1 MTDFRKTSKLLGA
14 LLLSMGVL
22 HAEPTQAAPAAAPIP
37 VPNGSFELAG
47 GASSLPAFWTSKGQG
62 KVSGTAEA
70 RVEGARGLEI
80 ESPLE
85 GAETTVESDAMK
97 LQVGQLYRL
106 SAWVRTR
113 GVQADPQARYPTALG
128 ACVSMKSFP
137 FTNCTPAPATEAGG
151 RVSVMFFA
159 TQSSDR
165 VQLHLGRNGKAKG
178 TAWFDDVRLE
188 KVDDITAYVPLES
201 VRWAGKGFRY
211 DDGGWIYVH
220 VEGEPYERGKQFGEL
235 VSGEIVRY
243 MEKLGI
249 QRDKTDAAKGWGH
262 LRLLTDT
269 VFLRKYDAE
278 YLEEMKGI
286 ADGANKAGVKF
297 KDGGKDRELD
307 LLDIVALNSAVD
319 AGQLEEANRATA
331 TPLSGRTFLKA
342 EDETERAGKGDHC
355 SSFVATKSAT
365 KDGRAIIGQ
374 IFMWNGYTGVHWDVV
389 LDVQPTKGHRF
400 VMQTFPGGI
409 HSGADWFINDAGIVI
424 GETTVGQTPFD
435 INGTPQSNRIR
446 KAAQYASSIDDVA
459 RIMKDGNNG
468 LYTNDWTL
476 ADAKTDEGACLL
488 LGTKKTRLWRTGSKG
503 NAADT
508 PGNLKDF
515 IWANNNNRDLEVR
528 KEYVPNPDNA
538 PVDLAFNTW
547 NRDIS
552 FQEYYAKLANKG
564 FDLDS
569 ATRMLASSPINR
581 PHACDG
587 KVTTSEMAEK
597 LMFLAHYGKTTLR
610 EKMVGGRWIQD
621 LPGATPHLSLG
632 YTAFSPIVVADR
644 LKEAQKAWK
653 APEAPVAPKRDLA
666 KVKEAVSFD
675 KTLLW
680 ANTVF
685 PATDGDNWLASGTAA
700 YWKLMKDL
708 AATGDAPD
716 KGFEQQRDALAEIN
730 ARFLFTTSREADVVP
745 VNAKTDYARYG
756 AYLIPRIKGTFALH
770 QLRLLL
776 GNKDFS
782 KAMTAV
788 HAKYANKDITTADF
802 KRAALEATGKD
813 VGAFVAQWVE
823 RTGLPQ
829 PRIRVSAVQGKDGYE
844 TTLKVEQQ
852 DKRPWHFVTLVEVR
866 TAKGSTLERV
876 EVKGPQ
882 ETFTFRTAE
891 APVRVVFNAAN
902 DIPVPRERFQ
912 VLSNQTDAFER
923 LLLVHGTARQTESMR
938 TLALGYRDVL
948 ADAFTEVLPPL
959 VPDGEVTDAQLADR
973 DLVVFGG
980 AEDNALLARLAEE
993 KKLPVELGRRYFRWQ
1008 GKTYGRPDDGLALAL
1023 PNPYNPKR
1031 ALYLYVAN
1039 SGLQLWQMTRTYHRN
1054 LQGWALFRGG
1064 DVGTKGFHDL
1074 ESLSQDVV
1082 VTPPPAAPAPAPA
1095 PTPGP
1100 QAPKLGQS
1108 EGTGQVAPSAP

>member
-14 LLLSMGVL
+14 LLLSAGAL
-22 HAEPTQAAPAAAPIP
+22 HATPSLAAPAASPIP
-37 VPNGSFELAG
+37 VPNGNFELAG
-47 GASSLPAFWTSKGQG
+47 GSSGLPAFWTAKGQG
-62 KVSGTAEA
+62 KVAGSAEA
-70 RVEGARGLEI
+70 KVEGARGLAI
-80 ESPLE
+80 ESPQG
-85 GAETTVESDAMK
+85 GAETTVESEAMK
-97 LQVGQLYRL
+97 LQVGQLYRV

-128 ACVSMKSFP
+128 ACLSMKSFP

-151 RVSVMFFA
+151 RVSALFFA

-165 VQLHLGRNGKAKG
+165 VQLHLGRNGKATG

-220 VEGEPYERGKQFGEL
+220 IEGEPYERGHQLGEL
-235 VSGEIVRY
+235 TGQEIVRY

-249 QRDKTDAAKGWGH
+249 QKDKTDAAKGWGH
-262 LRLLTDT
+262 ARLLADAL
-269 VFLRKYDAE
+269 FMRKYDAE

-286 ADGANKAGVKF
+286 ADGANKAGAKF
-297 KDGGKDRELD
+297 KDRELD
-307 LLDIVALNSAVD
+307 LLDIVTVNSAVD
-319 AGQLEEANRATA
+319 AGQLDEANRATA
-331 TPLSGRTFLKA
+331 TSLTGRTFLKP
-342 EDETERAGKGDHC
+342 DEEMERAGKGDHC

-374 IFMWNGYTGVHWDVV
+374 IFMWNGYTGVHWDVI
-389 LDVQPTKGHRF
+389 LDVQPAKGHRF

-409 HSGADWFINDAGIVI
+409 HSGADWYVNAAGIVI

-435 INGTPQSNRIR
+435 MNGSPQSNRIR

-468 LYTNDWTL
+468 LYTNDWTM
-476 ADAKTDEGACLL
+476 ADTKTDEGACLL

-503 NAADT
+503 NASDT

-547 NRDIS
+547 NRDIA
-552 FQEYYAKLANKG
+552 FWEYYAKYGKKG
-564 FDLDS
+564 FDLDTS
-569 ATRMLASSPINR
+569 IRMLASSPINR

-610 EKMVGGRWIQD
+610 EKMVGSRFMPD

-632 YTAFSPIVVADR
+632 YTAFSPIVVSDR
-644 LKEAQKAWK
+644 LKEARKSWK
-653 APEAPVAPKRDLA
+653 APEEPAAPKRDLA

-675 KTLLW
+675 EKLLW

-685 PATDGDNWLASGTAA
+685 PSSDGDNWLASGTAA
-700 YWKLMKDL
+700 YWKLLKDL
-708 AATGDAPD
+708 PAGED
-716 KGFEQQRDALAEIN
+716 KAFEQQRDALAELN
-730 ARFLFTTSREADVVP
+730 ARYLFTTSREADVVP
-745 VNAKTDYARYG
+745 VTAKTDYGRYG
-756 AYLIPRIKGTFALH
+756 AYLVPRIKGTFALH

-782 KAMTAV
+782 KAMRAV
-788 HAKYANKDITTADF
+788 HARYANKDISTADF
-802 KRAALEATGKD
+802 KRTVLEATNKD
-813 VGAFVAQWVE
+813 VGAFVAQWLE

-829 PRIRVSAVQGKDGYE
+829 PRIRATAAQVKDGYE
-844 TTLKVEQQ
+844 VTLKVEQPAA
-852 DKRPWHFVTLVEVR
+852 RPWHFVTLVEVR

-876 EVKGPQ
+876 EVRAAN

-938 TLALGYRDVL
+938 TLALGYREVL
-948 ADAFTEVLPPL
+948 ADAFTELLPQL
-959 VPDGEVTDAQLADR
+959 KQDGEVTDAELAER
-973 DLVVFGG
+973 DLVLFGG
-980 AEDNALLARLAEE
+980 AEDNALLAKLAEE

-1023 PNPYNPKR
+1023 PSPWNPKR
-1031 ALYLYVAN
+1031 TLYVYTAN
-1039 SGLQLWQMTRTYHRN
+1039 SGLQLWQMTRTFHRN
-1054 LQGWALFRGG
+1054 LQGWARFQGA
-1064 DVGTKGFHDL
+1064 DVSAKGFHDV
-1074 ESLSQDVV
+1074 ESLAQDVTV
-1082 VTPPPAAPAPAPA
+1082 APAAAPAPAPA
-1095 PTPGP
+1095 PTP
-1100 QAPKLGQS
+1100 
-1108 EGTGQVAPSAP
+1108 APSVPGPVMGR

>member
-1 MTDFRKTSKLLGA
+1 MTDPRKTSTRLLGA
-14 LLLSMGVL
+14 LLVSVGAL
-22 HAEPTQAAPAAAPIP
+22 HATPSLAAPAATPIP
-37 VPNGSFELAG
+37 VPNGGFELAG
-47 GASSLPAFWTSKGQG
+47 GTSGLPAFWTSKGQG
-62 KVSGTAEA
+62 KVSGSGEA
-70 RVEGARGLEI
+70 KVEGARGLAI
-80 ESPLE
+80 ESPQG
-85 GAETTVESDAMK
+85 GAETTVESEAMK
-97 LQVGQLYRL
+97 LQVGQLYRV

-113 GVQADPQARYPTALG
+113 GVQADPQARYPTAHG
-128 ACVSMKSFP
+128 ACLSMKSFP

-151 RVSVMFFA
+151 RVSALFFA
-159 TQSSDR
+159 TQGSDR
-165 VQLHLGRNGKAKG
+165 VQLHLGRNGKATG
-178 TAWFDDVRLE
+178 TAWFDDVRVE

-220 VEGEPYERGKQFGEL
+220 IEGEPYERGHQLGEL
-235 VSGEIVRY
+235 TAREIVSY

-249 QRDKTDAAKGWGH
+249 QKDKTDAAKGWGH
-262 LRLLTDT
+262 ARLLADAL
-269 VFLRKYDAE
+269 FLRKYDAE

-297 KDGGKDRELD
+297 KDRELD
-307 LLDIVALNSAVD
+307 LLDIVTLNSAVD

-374 IFMWNGYTGVHWDVV
+374 IFMWNGYTGVHWDVI

-409 HSGADWFINDAGIVI
+409 HSGADWYVNSAGIVI

-435 INGTPQSNRIR
+435 MNGSPQSNRIR

-468 LYTNDWTL
+468 LYTNDWTM
-476 ADAKTDEGACLL
+476 ADTKTDEGACLL

-515 IWANNNNRDLEVR
+515 IWANNNNRDMEVR

-547 NRDIS
+547 NRDIA
-552 FQEYYAKLANKG
+552 FWEYYAKYGKKG
-564 FDLDS
+564 FDLDTS
-569 ATRMLASSPINR
+569 IRMLASSPINR

-587 KVTTSEMAEK
+587 KITTSEMAEK

-610 EKMVGGRWIQD
+610 EKMIGSRFMPD

-632 YTAFSPIVVADR
+632 YTAFSPVVVADR
-644 LKEAQKAWK
+644 LKEARKGWK
-653 APEAPVAPKRDLA
+653 APEEPATPKRDLS
-666 KVKEAVSFD
+666 KVKDAVRFD
-675 KTLLW
+675 SKLLW
-680 ANTVF
+680 SNTVF
-685 PATDGDNWLASGTAA
+685 PASDADNWLASGTSA
-700 YWKLMKDL
+700 YWKLLKEL
-708 AATGDAPD
+708 PEGED
-716 KGFEQQRDALAEIN
+716 KAFEQQRDALAELN
-730 ARFLFTTSREADVVP
+730 ARFLFMSSREPDVAP
-745 VNAKTDYARYG
+745 VNAKTDYGRYG
-756 AYLIPRIKGTFALH
+756 AYSVPRIKGTVALH

-776 GNKDFS
+776 GNEAFG
-782 KAMTAV
+782 KAMGAV
-788 HAKYANKDITTADF
+788 HARYANKDISTADF
-802 KRAALEATGKD
+802 KRTVLEATNKD
-813 VGAFVAQWVE
+813 VGAFVAQWLE

-829 PRIRVSAVQGKDGYE
+829 PRIRATAAQGKDGYE
-844 TTLKVEQQ
+844 VTLKVEQPGA
-852 DKRPWHFVTLVEVR
+852 RPWHFITMVEVR
-866 TAKGSTLERV
+866 TAKGSTFERV
-876 EVKGPQ
+876 EVKGPN
-882 ETFTFRTAE
+882 ETFTSRTAE
-891 APVRVVFNAAN
+891 APVRVVFNASN

-912 VLSNQTDAFER
+912 VLYNQTDAWER

-948 ADAFTEVLPPL
+948 ADAFTELLPP
-959 VPDGEVTDAQLADR
+959 VKPDGEVTDAELADR
-973 DLVVFGG
+973 DLILFGG

-1023 PNPYNPKR
+1023 PNPWNPKR
-1031 ALYLYVAN
+1031 TLYVYTAN
-1039 SGLQLWQMTRTYHRN
+1039 SALQLWRMTRTFQRN
-1054 LQGWALFRGG
+1054 LQGWARFQGT
-1064 DVGTKGFHDL
+1064 DVSAKGFHDL
-1074 ESLSQDVV
+1074 ESLAQDLT
-1082 VTPPPAAPAPAPA
+1082 VTPAPAPA
-1095 PTPGP
+1095 PTPAPQPAPPAGP
-1100 QAPKLGQS
+1100 PAPKLGQLI
-1108 EGTGQVAPSAP
+1108 Q